1 MESAQPARPRLIA
14 SPERLAARFGLHYGW
29 VIVGITL
36 LLLVASAGIRTAPG
50 ILIDPLEQDLGWS
63 RGEISWAL
71 ALSLVT
77 LGFAGPVSGW
87 AVNRFGAYRMVL
99 AFLVIGTIG
108 TAFTAAMHSLIQLYV
123 AWGVLVGFGTG
134 GVAMVL
140 AATVSSTWF
149 EAKRGLVMGVLS
161 GASSAGQ
168 FVFLFPLIGME
179 DAFGWRVAVGA
190 LALLLG
196 VVVLPLV
203 LVFFRSSPAS
213 VGLRR
218 LGQSAHSLAQ
228 ADDTRIT
235 GVREALRTPEFWLL
249 CGSYAICGFTTSGLV
264 GFHFIPHASEHGFT
278 RTEASGIVT
287 LMGVMNIA
295 GTLGA
300 GWLSDRYPPRKLL
313 TIYYILRAGALLVLP
328 FITTVPLM
336 SLFAVAYGLDFVATV
351 PPTVMLTAERYG
363 RRSVPVLFGWIT
375 CVHMIGGA
383 FAAAFAGQIHDIA
396 GDYSIPIYT
405 GGLLALM
412 AAAMAF
418 NIQPRRASAAPAVA

>member
-1 MESAQPARPRLIA
+1 MRWSAA
-14 SPERLAARFGLHYGW
+14 PERLAARLGLHYGW
-29 VIVGITL
+29 VIVGVTL
-36 LLLVASAGIRTAPG
+36 LLLVASAGTRTAPG
-50 ILIDPLEQDLGWS
+50 ILIDPLEEDLGWS

-77 LGFAGPVSGW
+77 LGFAGPASGW

-99 AFLVIGTIG
+99 VFLALGTIG
-108 TAFTAAMHSLIQLYV
+108 TAFTAAMHSLIEMYV

-149 EAKRGLVMGVLS
+149 ESKRGLVMGVLS

-179 DAFGWRVAVGA
+179 DAFGWRAAVAA

-196 VVVLPLV
+196 AVVLPLV
-203 LVFFRSSPAS
+203 VVFFRSSPAS

-218 LGQSAHSLAQ
+218 VGQSRAAAAL
-228 ADDTRIT
+228 ADDAPIV
-235 GVREALRTPEFWLL
+235 GLREALRTHEFWLL

-264 GFHFIPHASEHGFT
+264 GFHFIPHASEHGFS

-313 TIYYILRAGALLVLP
+313 TVYYLLRAGTLLVLP

-375 CVHMIGGA
+375 CVHMVGGA

-418 NIQPRRASAAPAVA
+418 NIEPRKASTAAGAAAA